1 MGASS
6 VNEGRSIGTVSRWMH
21 HERERERESEKERKL
36 EREGRRE
43 HI

>member
-21 HERERERESEKERKL
+21 HERERERERERVRKKES
-36 EREGRRE
+36 
-43 HI
+43 